1 MNLPFS
7 TEQFLD
13 VFSNYNESIFPLQIL
28 FFLLALVA
36 VFLLMRPSGS
46 SGVII
51 SSILAFLW
59 LWMGSVYH
67 IIFFSVIN
75 KAAFAFG
82 GLFIMQSMLFLYFG
96 VFRNDLSFRIG
107 RDFNSLLGMLLIV
120 YSLVI
125 YPVLGYFLGHVYP
138 SSPTFGLPC
147 PTTIFTFGILLM
159 NVKKWNIVLLI
170 IPFLW
175 SVIGL
180 SAAIQLNMYED
191 IGLIVSAFLV
201 LLMFIYRKKGTGK
214 VLI

>member
-67 IIFFSVIN
+67 IIFFSMIN

-82 GLFIMQSMLFLYFG
+82 GLFIMQSILFLYFG

-180 SAAIQLNMYED
+180 SAALQLNMYED

>member
-82 GLFIMQSMLFLYFG
+82 GLFIMQSILFLYFG